1 MRGACVVL
9 LAGTMLAA
17 CTPPLDP
24 PWLLTTPRELALQ
37 VEVVQQGPYGE
48 PIVPGTRSPRDAL
61 PLDTLSLTP
70 VIADANGPLDVDE
83 LEGIWILCGGQG
95 NCLLTADELS
105 ALPTCSSED
114 IRPPEPCRFADG
126 GTGTL
131 TLADLP
137 TAIPT
142 EELTVFDLLVGPI
155 VSFVAS
161 APDGPGLDAC
171 LSRLEARQR
180 LDGCLLM
187 QRALGL
193 GPLGDMV
200 DLVIALGLDPGIGP
214 EAETLLARPRN
225 RNPAVEHFR
234 LSYGTEVQEVPAG
247 SVVAVPGDQ
256 RIGLSVVTTD
266 EDLDRYEVETPDGT
280 ITFEDPLSAQW
291 WFDAEVDRD
300 DGLPGAL
307 EVSWRADGID
317 RVRAYVVLR
326 DGFGGEGWG
335 WLDLE
340 IEG

>member
-1 MRGACVVL
+1 MRSAGVML
-9 LAGTMLAA
+9 LAGTMLGA

-24 PWLLTTPRELALQ
+24 PWLLTAPRELALQ
-37 VEVVQQGPYGE
+37 VEVVRQGPYGE
-48 PIVPGTRSPRDAL
+48 PIVPGPRSPRDAL

-70 VIADANGPLDVDE
+70 VIVDADGPLNVDE
-83 LEGIWILCGGQG
+83 LEGIWILCGGLG
-95 NCLLTADELS
+95 NCLLTGEEIS
-105 ALPTCSSED
+105 ALATCSSED
-114 IRPPEPCRFADG
+114 IRPPEPCRFAEG
-126 GTGTL
+126 GTATL

-137 TAIPT
+137 TTIPT
-142 EELTVFDLLVGPI
+142 QELTVFDLLVGPI
-155 VSFVAS
+155 VALAAS

-171 LSRLEARQR
+171 LSRLDARQR

-187 QRALGL
+187 QRGLGL

-200 DLVIALGLDPGIGP
+200 ELVTALGLDPGIGP

-225 RNPAVEHFR
+225 RNPAVERLR
-234 LSYGTEVQEVPAG
+234 LSYGTEVQEVQVG

-256 RIGLSVVTTD
+256 RIELSVITTD
-266 EDLDRYEVETPDGT
+266 EDLDGYEVQTPDGT

-307 EVSWRADGID
+307 VVSWQAEGVD

-340 IEG
+340 IEA